1 MPGLVDSAAKKR
13 KRTDAAAVAKPSS
26 KSKKIKAVTKH
37 QDDEQDAQA
46 QMLLLEQQILESP
59 SHYSNVTSLLK
70 FLKSKDATQKVTAAV
85 ALCRVFCRLMAAEKM
100 IKIKTMD
107 EQEIEQVDW
116 LKAQYKEYAQMLGRL
131 LASEE
136 LQSTALTL
144 LMRLVKEETSQDGR
158 RAEQAWRTGVF
169 AELVL
174 GLVASPAAAGA
185 REEFIE
191 KFVEEHDDVR
201 YFTFYAVA
209 NILSRSPPDHDRQ
222 ALVSNALSLLLLI
235 ENAPDSDSQL
245 EDWYGQTP
253 EGRKH
258 ALLSLSSHRKTAQ
271 EAWLS
276 IFRSSLTKD
285 QRKSILHHLTS
296 RIVPWF
302 TKPESLMDFLTD
314 SYDAGGATSLL
325 ALSGL
330 FYLISNKNLDYPA
343 FYTKLYSLLDD
354 TLLHSKHRSRFFRLL
369 DTFMSSTH
377 LPAALV
383 ASFIKKLSRLALH
396 APPAAIVVVV
406 PWVYNMLMRHRTC
419 TFMIHREIR
428 SPTQRKL
435 LESQGMDDPFS
446 MSQLDPME
454 TGAIDSSL
462 WELETLASHYHPNV
476 ATLARI
482 IQEQFTKKNY
492 NMEDFLDHGYQGLID
507 AELGKEMKK
516 TPVVEFEIP
525 KRIVT
530 NEEGGLNGLGGLLQ
544 TAVEAL

>member
-1 MPGLVDSAAKKR
+1 MPGLVEKKR
-13 KRTDAAAVAKPSS
+13 KRSDAAVAANPS
-26 KSKKIKAVTKH
+26 KSKKVKASSATKH
-37 QDDEQDAQA
+37 GEDDPQA
-46 QMLLLEQQILESP
+46 KMLLLEQQILESP
-59 SHYSNVTSLLK
+59 AHYPNITSLLD
-70 FLKSKDATQKVTAAV
+70 FLKSDDATQKVTSAV
-85 ALCRVFCRLMAAEKM
+85 ALCRVFCRLMAAERMVRQKS
-100 IKIKTMD
+100 MD

-116 LKAQYKEYAQMLGRL
+116 LKTKYKEYGRQLGRL
-131 LASEE
+131 LANQE

-144 LMRLVKEETSQDGR
+144 MMRLVKEETSQDGR
-158 RAEQAWRTGVF
+158 RAEQAWRTGIF
-169 AELVL
+169 ADLIL
-174 GLVASPAAAGA
+174 GLLASADTVGA
-185 REEFIE
+185 REEFME
-191 KFVEEHDDVR
+191 KFVDEHDDVR
-201 YFTFYAVA
+201 YFAFYAVA
-209 NILSRSPPDHDRQ
+209 NILSRSPPDHDRKT
-222 ALVSNALSLLLLI
+222 LVSNALSLLLLI
-235 ENAPDSDSQL
+235 EKAPSSDSQL
-245 EDWYGQTP
+245 EDWYGQAP

-258 ALLSLSSHRKTAQ
+258 ALLTLSSHRKTAQ
-271 EAWLS
+271 EAWLA
-276 IFRSSLTKD
+276 IFRSPLTKD
-285 QRKSILHHLTS
+285 ERKSILHHLTT

-330 FYLISNKNLDYPA
+330 FYLIAEKNLDYPA

-377 LPAALV
+377 LPSAMV
-383 ASFIKKLSRLALH
+383 ASFIKRLSRLALH

-419 TFMIHREIR
+419 SFMIHREIR
-428 SPTQRKL
+428 SPSKRKQ
-435 LESQGMDDPFS
+435 LETDGMDDPFS
-446 MSQLDPME
+446 MDQVDPME

-462 WELETLASHYHPNV
+462 WEIETLASHYHPNV

-492 NMEDFLDHGYQGLID
+492 NMEDFLDHAYQGLID

-530 NEEGGLNGLGGLLQ
+530 AEEGGLNHLGSLLH

>member
-1 MPGLVDSAAKKR
+1 MPGLVEKKR
-13 KRTDAAAVAKPSS
+13 KRTDAAAVAKPT
-26 KSKKIKAVTKH
+26 KSKKVKAASK
-37 QDDEQDAQA
+37 DDGENDPQA

-59 SHYSNVTSLLK
+59 SNYPNITSLLK

-85 ALCRVFCRLMAAEKM
+85 ALCRVFCRLMAAERMVKQ
-100 IKIKTMD
+100 KTMD
-107 EQEIEQVDW
+107 EEEIEQVDW
-116 LKAQYKEYAQMLGRL
+116 LKTQYKEYGRQLGRL

-136 LQSTALTL
+136 LQSTSLTL

-158 RAEQAWRTGVF
+158 RAEQAWRTGIF
-169 AELVL
+169 ADLVL
-174 GLVASPAAAGA
+174 GLVASPDAAGA
-185 REEFIE
+185 REEFME
-191 KFVEEHDDVR
+191 NFVEEHDDVR

-209 NILSRSPPDHDRQ
+209 NILARSPEGYDRQ
-222 ALVSNALSLLLLI
+222 TLVSNALSLLLLI

-258 ALLSLSSHRKTAQ
+258 ALLSLTSHRKTAQ
-271 EAWLS
+271 EAWLA
-276 IFRSSLTKD
+276 IFRSAMTKD
-285 QRKSILHHLTS
+285 ERKSILHHLTT

-330 FYLISNKNLDYPA
+330 FYLIAEKNLDYPA

-369 DTFMSSTH
+369 ETFMSSTH
-377 LPAALV
+377 LPSAMV
-383 ASFIKKLSRLALH
+383 ASFIKRLSRLALH
-396 APPAAIVVVV
+396 APPAAIVVVI
-406 PWVYNMLMRHRTC
+406 PWVYNMLLRHRTC
-419 TFMIHREIR
+419 TFMIHREVR
-428 SPTQRKL
+428 GAAQLKKL
-435 LESQGMDDPFS
+435 EAEGMDDPFS
-446 MSQLDPME
+446 MDQLDPME
-454 TGAIDSSL
+454 TNAIDSSL

-492 NMEDFLDHGYQGLID
+492 NMEDFLDHNYQGLID
-507 AELGKEMKK
+507 AELGKEMRK

-525 KRIVT
+525 KRIITVD
-530 NEEGGLNGLGGLLQ
+530 EGGLNDLGGLLQ